1 MQLCKNVHRPL
12 NLDWLADEASLRT
25 RGVVV
30 LELPEPK
37 PGFKARSKLFHFVG
51 QRAQHQIVYVLN
63 YKRVQFSC
71 TLTVQPQTRIQQI
84 LDESDLCED
93 SQGSVYWVSAHHFVR
108 VFCRPGRENEQLRK
122 KKNLMF
128 APRSAQVKHKL
139 LAAVRG
145 TSIRHCRTQHI
156 CWHRACHSQHEIT
169 HLSTKFCGRR
179 DRRHF
184 AFCCKEACSVN

>member
-30 LELPEPK
+30 LQLPEPK
-37 PGFKARSKLFHFVG
+37 PGFKALSKLFHFVG

-63 YKRVQFSC
+63 YERVQFSC

-93 SQGSVYWVSAHHFVR
+93 SKVQCIGFRRTTSYACSVVR
-108 VFCRPGRENEQLRK
+108 VEKMNSSE
-122 KKNLMF
+122 KNLMF
-128 APRSAQVKHKL
+128 APRS
-139 LAAVRG
+139 G
-145 TSIRHCRTQHI
+145 
-156 CWHRACHSQHEIT
+156 IT
-169 HLSTKFCGRR
+169 
-179 DRRHF
+179 
-184 AFCCKEACSVN
+184 